1 MHDPRISSRVPRTGA
16 PRTFATLLAVI
27 AAAVVAG
34 CQGGMGN
41 VGTDVSTGQAM
52 LDLGQNMIQLREDDA
67 LLQAQIDS
75 LRGVVAYQDSILRQ
89 LAALSGLSMRSQSAP
104 MP

>member
-1 MHDPRISSRVPRTGA
+1 MHRSTRTSIA
-16 PRTFATLLAVI
+16 LLAGIGVAT
-27 AAAVVAG
+27 AAGA
-34 CQGGMGN
+34 CKGGN
-41 VGTDVSTGQAM
+41 FAVGTDVSTAQAM
-52 LDLGQNMIQLREDDA
+52 LDLGQNMVQLREDDA

-89 LAALSGLSMRSQSAP
+89 LAATAGVSMRPQSAP

>member
-1 MHDPRISSRVPRTGA
+1 MQQPRTASHA
-16 PRTFATLLAVI
+16 PRLVARLLTVI
-27 AAAVVAG
+27 AATVIAG
-34 CQGGMGN
+34 CQGGIGT

-75 LRGVVAYQDSILRQ
+75 LRGVVAYQDSVLRQ
-89 LAALSGLSMRSQSAP
+89 LAAVSGLSMRPQSAP
-104 MP
+104 VP